1 MGFLGRIK
9 DGIKKF
15 NLWIVVVVAFG
26 VYITFFSDYNYFR
39 SMEYDARIKDL
50 KAQIKEC
57 DDSTAVYRERLRLL
71 ESDHETLERIVRE
84 EYLMKRE
91 NEDLYIVKEKKQIYR
106 KNEKGKCTQ
115 HIAVGGNGD
124 IAAVGFSA
132 ACGCENAVAALH
144 LHLCGN
150 AHRRGARV
158 SARGAP
164 QTDVQP
170 ARAPSFHDGVLVG
183 DVLCGLGAV
192 SFLRPIPQHVA
203 RLSDGRRRGAGL
215 RVVYD

>member
-9 DGIKKF
+9 DGIQKF

-57 DDSTAVYRERLRLL
+57 DDRERLRLL

-91 NEDLYIVKEKKQIYR
+91 NEDLYIV
-106 KNEKGKCTQ
+106 NE
-115 HIAVGGNGD
+115 
-124 IAAVGFSA
+124 
-132 ACGCENAVAALH
+132 
-144 LHLCGN
+144 
-150 AHRRGARV
+150 
-158 SARGAP
+158 
-164 QTDVQP
+164 
-170 ARAPSFHDGVLVG
+170 
-183 DVLCGLGAV
+183 
-192 SFLRPIPQHVA
+192 
-203 RLSDGRRRGAGL
+203 
-215 RVVYD
+215 

>member
-9 DGIKKF
+9 DGIQKF

-26 VYITFFSDYNYFR
+26 VYITFFSDYKYFR

-91 NEDLYIVKEKKQIYR
+91 NEDLYIV
-106 KNEKGKCTQ
+106 NE
-115 HIAVGGNGD
+115 
-124 IAAVGFSA
+124 
-132 ACGCENAVAALH
+132 
-144 LHLCGN
+144 
-150 AHRRGARV
+150 
-158 SARGAP
+158 
-164 QTDVQP
+164 
-170 ARAPSFHDGVLVG
+170 
-183 DVLCGLGAV
+183 
-192 SFLRPIPQHVA
+192 
-203 RLSDGRRRGAGL
+203 
-215 RVVYD
+215 

>member
-9 DGIKKF
+9 DGIQKF

-26 VYITFFSDYNYFR
+26 VYITFFSVYNYFR

-91 NEDLYIVKEKKQIYR
+91 NEDLYIV
-106 KNEKGKCTQ
+106 NE
-115 HIAVGGNGD
+115 
-124 IAAVGFSA
+124 
-132 ACGCENAVAALH
+132 
-144 LHLCGN
+144 
-150 AHRRGARV
+150 
-158 SARGAP
+158 
-164 QTDVQP
+164 
-170 ARAPSFHDGVLVG
+170 
-183 DVLCGLGAV
+183 
-192 SFLRPIPQHVA
+192 
-203 RLSDGRRRGAGL
+203 
-215 RVVYD
+215 

>member
-9 DGIKKF
+9 DGIQKF

-39 SMEYDARIKDL
+39 SMEYSARIKDL

-91 NEDLYIVKEKKQIYR
+91 NEDLYIV
-106 KNEKGKCTQ
+106 NE
-115 HIAVGGNGD
+115 
-124 IAAVGFSA
+124 
-132 ACGCENAVAALH
+132 
-144 LHLCGN
+144 
-150 AHRRGARV
+150 
-158 SARGAP
+158 
-164 QTDVQP
+164 
-170 ARAPSFHDGVLVG
+170 
-183 DVLCGLGAV
+183 
-192 SFLRPIPQHVA
+192 
-203 RLSDGRRRGAGL
+203 
-215 RVVYD
+215 